1 MSAYTPPPPHG
12 AAVDASRVDL
22 DDRDRKILAATREYS
37 LSTVAIAEQVGL
49 GNNPTLVLP
58 ILERLERL
66 ALLDGYFAAG
76 RVMTSANETHRRYY
90 RLTDRGRT
98 IL

>member
-1 MSAYTPPPPHG
+1 MSAINPPSPTE
-12 AAVDASRVDL
+12 AAANANSVDL

-49 GNNPTLVLP
+49 GRDPTLVLP

-66 ALLDGYFAAG
+66 ALLDGFFAAG

-90 RLTDRGRT
+90 RLTDRGRQ

>member
-1 MSAYTPPPPHG
+1 MSALTPPS
-12 AAVDASRVDL
+12 AAEVVVDASRVDL

-49 GNNPTLVLP
+49 GNDPTLVLP

-66 ALLDGYFAAG
+66 ALLDGFFAAG
-76 RVMTSANETHRRYY
+76 RVMTSATECHRRYY
-90 RLTDRGRT
+90 KLTDRGRK